1 MSKLYDR
8 SEVCSTYFFPMPAAP
23 LPDRDDARP
32 VDLALP
38 DGTRIGAYWCR
49 PLQGAP
55 TLLYLHGNGECIADQ
70 LGHWPAWARGA
81 GCNVL
86 FVDYPGYATS
96 DGSPTFTS
104 CSAAAVAAREFLLA
118 QPAAEVPLV
127 IVAGRSVGSIFA
139 LHAAAT
145 ASSSPRVHGVLL
157 ESGVADLKQRLAFRV
172 PFESAG
178 IDRRAFDAELD
189 ADFDHRAKLQRSR
202 GPVLVLHCRFDSLVP
217 AWNSEQL
224 ASWAGARLLQLALFE
239 AGDHNSIQ
247 LLNAESYRGHLAEL
261 VRAARSST
269 DG

>member
-8 SEVCSTYFFPMPAAP
+8 PEVCATYFFPMPSGP
-23 LPDRDDARP
+23 LPREKHAQP
-32 VDLALP
+32 VDMALP

-49 PLQGAP
+49 SLQGAP
-55 TLLYLHGNGECIADQ
+55 TLLYLHGNGECIEHQ
-70 LGHWPAWARGA
+70 LGHWPGWARGA

-96 DGSPTFTS
+96 DGSPTFSS
-104 CSAAAVAAREFLLA
+104 CSAAAVAAREYLLA
-118 QPAAEVPLV
+118 QSPAEVPLV

-145 ASSSPRVHGVLL
+145 TGSPRVRGLML

-172 PFESAG
+172 PFEATG

-217 AWNSEQL
+217 AWNGEQL
-224 ASWAGARLLQLALFE
+224 AGWAGSRLLELVLFDV
-239 AGDHNSIQ
+239 GDHNSIQ
-247 LLNAESYRGHLAEL
+247 LVNAESYCAHLAEL
-261 VRAARSST
+261 VRAAQSST

>member
-8 SEVCSTYFFPMPAAP
+8 PEVCATYFFPMPSDP
-23 LPDRDDARP
+23 LPRQDHAQP
-32 VDLALP
+32 VDLALS

-49 PLQGAP
+49 PLRGAP
-55 TLLYLHGNGECIADQ
+55 TMLYLHGNGECIADQ
-70 LGHWPAWARGA
+70 LGHWPVWARDA

-104 CSAAAVAAREFLLA
+104 CAGAAVAAREFLLA

-145 ASSSPRVHGVLL
+145 TASPRVHGLLL

-178 IDRRAFDAELD
+178 IDRAAFDAELD

-217 AWNSEQL
+217 AWNSDQL
-224 ASWAGARLLQLALFE
+224 ASWAGGRLLQSALFDV
-239 AGDHNSIQ
+239 GDHNSIQ
-247 LLNAESYRGHLAEL
+247 LLNAGPYRAHLADL
-261 VRAARSST
+261 VRAARSSAE
-269 DG
+269 D

>member
-8 SEVCSTYFFPMPAAP
+8 PEVCATYFFPMPSGS
-23 LPDRDDARP
+23 LPRHDHAEP

-38 DGTRIGAYWCR
+38 DGTPIGAYWCR
-49 PLQGAP
+49 PLPGAP
-55 TLLYLHGNGECIADQ
+55 TLLYLHGNGECIEHQ
-70 LGHWPAWARGA
+70 LGHWPGWAREA

-104 CSAAAVAAREFLLA
+104 CAAAAVVALEFLLA
-118 QPAAEVPLV
+118 QPAAAVPLV
-127 IVAGRSVGSIFA
+127 IVAGRSVGTIFA

-145 ASSSPRVHGVLL
+145 TTSSRVHGLLL

-178 IDRRAFDAELD
+178 IDRGAFDAELD

-217 AWNSEQL
+217 AWNGEQL
-224 ASWAGARLLQLALFE
+224 ASWAGQRLLQLALFDV
-239 AGDHNSIQ
+239 GDHNSIQ
-247 LLNAESYRGHLAEL
+247 LLNAEPYRAHLAEL
-261 VRAARSST
+261 VREVRSSA
-269 DG
+269 DV